1 MYVVTIFIDKLIS
14 IKAKMSGITLSRIYM
29 DLIPINNPLKILY
42 INKLNIYGKKDFIS
56 QLDIFI

>member
-29 DLIPINNPLKILY
+29 DLIPISNPLKILY
-42 INKLNIYGKKDFIS
+42 INKLNIYEKKDFIS